1 MFDLAKMRLWLML
14 VLLYIS
20 QGLPLGI
27 AMDALPSIL
36 KNQGASLESLI
47 FLPLVGLPWIL
58 KFLWASFVDNHFNT
72 RFGRRRSWLLPMQSL
87 IFLSLVLLCWLG
99 IDQEH
104 TLLIIILMLIA
115 SLASATQDIATDGL
129 AAELF
134 SGTDL
139 VRANIIQVGGTM
151 VGFFLGGAGV
161 MILVGQF
168 GIQVGILLPMT
179 IVLCSL
185 ALLLTWKEPAAKTV
199 NHQVLSNA
207 TKISQSTASLKH
219 FMQRTGSIR
228 LLAMAFLSSL
238 AMVSGF
244 GLGKLLLI
252 DQAWSLQHV
261 GQLGMYGGVVT
272 IVLGCG
278 GGGWLIQYF
287 GTRNVFILGLV
298 LTICSASLWIMLS
311 ISGEIAFSSALLATV
326 FGCFGSGA
334 ASVALMTQ
342 AMRFAQQGTQAGTDM
357 TAVQSSRD
365 LGEMT
370 MSSSLIAIAAVLG
383 YSLSFALGIVAA
395 LLVIVLLL
403 LAKHTNLNR
412 ANFK

>member
-1 MFDLAKMRLWLML
+1 MFNLAKMRLWLML
-14 VLLYIS
+14 ALLYIS

-36 KNQGASLESLI
+36 KNQGASLENLI

-58 KFLWASFVDNHFNT
+58 KFLWASVVDNYSNT
-72 RFGRRRSWLLPMQSL
+72 RFGRRRSWLVPMQSL
-87 IFLSLVLLCWLG
+87 IFLTLTLLWWLG
-99 IDQEH
+99 IEQDK
-104 TLLIIILMLIA
+104 TLLIILLMLIA
-115 SLASATQDIATDGL
+115 SVASATQDIATDGL

-134 SGTDL
+134 SGKDL

-168 GIQVGILLPMT
+168 GISVGALLPMA

-185 ALLLTWKEPAAKTV
+185 ALLLTWKEPAVTLVNTV
-199 NHQVLSNA
+199 VTSTGSNQ
-207 TKISQSTASLKH
+207 SQTTASLKN
-219 FMQRTGSIR
+219 FIKRAGSVR

-252 DQAWSLQHV
+252 DQAWSLQSV

-272 IVLGCG
+272 ILLGCG

-287 GTRNVFILGLV
+287 GTRKIFIFGLAM
-298 LTICSASLWIMLS
+298 TMCSAGLWIMLS
-311 ISGEIAFSSALLATV
+311 ATEQIAFSSALLATV
-326 FGCFGSGA
+326 LGCFGSGA

-342 AMRFAQQGTQAGTDM
+342 AMRFAQQGLQTGTDM
-357 TAVQSSRD
+357 TAIQSARD

-370 MSSSLIAIAAVLG
+370 MSSSLIAIAAVFG
-383 YSLSFALGIVAA
+383 YSLSFAFGVAA
-395 LLVIVLLL
+395 AFAVIILLVF
-403 LAKHTNLNR
+403 AKSR
-412 ANFK
+412 SAQPE

>member
-1 MFDLAKMRLWLML
+1 MFNLAKMRLWLML
-14 VLLYIS
+14 ALLYIS

-36 KNQGASLESLI
+36 KNQGASLENLI

-58 KFLWASFVDNHFNT
+58 KFLWASVVDNYSNT
-72 RFGRRRSWLLPMQSL
+72 RFGRRRSWLVPMQSL
-87 IFLSLVLLCWLG
+87 IFLTLTLLWWLG
-99 IDQEH
+99 IEQDK
-104 TLLIIILMLIA
+104 TLLIILLMLIA
-115 SLASATQDIATDGL
+115 SVASATQDIATDGL

-134 SGTDL
+134 SGKDL

-168 GIQVGILLPMT
+168 GISVGALLPMA

-185 ALLLTWKEPAAKTV
+185 ALLLTWKEPAVTLV
-199 NHQVLSNA
+199 NTAVTSTGSNQ
-207 TKISQSTASLKH
+207 SQMTASLKN
-219 FMQRTGSIR
+219 FIKRAGSVR

-252 DQAWSLQHV
+252 DQAWSLQSV

-272 IVLGCG
+272 ILLGCG

-287 GTRNVFILGLV
+287 GTRKIFIFGLAM
-298 LTICSASLWIMLS
+298 TMCSAGLWIMLS
-311 ISGEIAFSSALLATV
+311 ATEQIAFSSALLATV
-326 FGCFGSGA
+326 LGCFGSGA

-342 AMRFAQQGTQAGTDM
+342 AMRFAQQGLQTGTDM
-357 TAVQSSRD
+357 TAIQSARD

-370 MSSSLIAIAAVLG
+370 MSSSLIAIAAVFG
-383 YSLSFALGIVAA
+383 YSLSFAFGVAA
-395 LLVIVLLL
+395 AFAVIILLVF
-403 LAKHTNLNR
+403 AKSR
-412 ANFK
+412 SAQPE

>member
-1 MFDLAKMRLWLML
+1 MFNLAKMRLWLML
-14 VLLYIS
+14 ALLYIS

-36 KNQGASLESLI
+36 KNQGASLENLI

-58 KFLWASFVDNHFNT
+58 KFLWASVVDNYSNT
-72 RFGRRRSWLLPMQSL
+72 RFGRRRSWLVPMQSL
-87 IFLSLVLLCWLG
+87 IFLTLTLLWWLG
-99 IDQEH
+99 IEQDK
-104 TLLIIILMLIA
+104 TLLIILLMLIA
-115 SLASATQDIATDGL
+115 SVASATQDIATDGL

-134 SGTDL
+134 SGKDL
-139 VRANIIQVGGTM
+139 VRANIIQVVGTM

-168 GIQVGILLPMT
+168 GISVGALLPMA

-185 ALLLTWKEPAAKTV
+185 ALLLTWKEPAMTLV
-199 NHQVLSNA
+199 NTAVSSTGSNQ
-207 TKISQSTASLKH
+207 SQTTASLKN
-219 FMQRTGSIR
+219 FIKRAGSVR

-252 DQAWSLQHV
+252 DQAWSLQSV

-272 IVLGCG
+272 ILLGCG

-287 GTRNVFILGLV
+287 GTRKIFIFGLAM
-298 LTICSASLWIMLS
+298 TIFSAGLWIMLS
-311 ISGEIAFSSALLATV
+311 AIEQITFSSALLATV
-326 FGCFGSGA
+326 LGCFGSGA

-342 AMRFAQQGTQAGTDM
+342 AMRFAQQGLQTGTDM
-357 TAVQSSRD
+357 TAIQSARD

-370 MSSSLIAIAAVLG
+370 MSSSLIAIAAVFG
-383 YSLSFALGIVAA
+383 YSLSFAFGVAA
-395 LLVIVLLL
+395 AFAVIILLVF
-403 LAKHTNLNR
+403 AKSR
-412 ANFK
+412 SAQPE

>member
-1 MFDLAKMRLWLML
+1 MFNLAKMRLWLML
-14 VLLYIS
+14 ALLYIS

-36 KNQGASLESLI
+36 KNQGASLENLI

-58 KFLWASFVDNHFNT
+58 KFLWASVVDNYSNT
-72 RFGRRRSWLLPMQSL
+72 RFGRRRSWLVPMQSL
-87 IFLSLVLLCWLG
+87 IFLTLTLLWWLG
-99 IDQEH
+99 IEQDK
-104 TLLIIILMLIA
+104 TLLIILLMLIA
-115 SLASATQDIATDGL
+115 SVASATQDIATDGL

-134 SGTDL
+134 SGKDL

-161 MILVGQF
+161 IILVGQF
-168 GIQVGILLPMT
+168 GISVGALLPMA

-185 ALLLTWKEPAAKTV
+185 ALLLTWKEPAVTLVNTV
-199 NHQVLSNA
+199 VTSTGSNQ
-207 TKISQSTASLKH
+207 SQTTASLKN
-219 FMQRTGSIR
+219 FIKRAGSVR

-252 DQAWSLQHV
+252 DQAWSLQSV

-272 IVLGCG
+272 ILLGCG

-287 GTRNVFILGLV
+287 GTRKIFIFGLAM
-298 LTICSASLWIMLS
+298 TMCSAGLWIMLS
-311 ISGEIAFSSALLATV
+311 ATEQIAFSSALLATV
-326 FGCFGSGA
+326 LGCFGSGA

-342 AMRFAQQGTQAGTDM
+342 AMRFAQQGLQTGTDM
-357 TAVQSSRD
+357 TAIQSARD

-370 MSSSLIAIAAVLG
+370 MSSSLIAIAAVFG
-383 YSLSFALGIVAA
+383 YSLSFAFGVATA
-395 LLVIVLLL
+395 FAVIILLVF
-403 LAKHTNLNR
+403 AKSR
-412 ANFK
+412 SAQPE

>member
-1 MFDLAKMRLWLML
+1 MFNLAKMRLWLML
-14 VLLYIS
+14 ALLYIS

-36 KNQGASLESLI
+36 KNQGASLENLI

-58 KFLWASFVDNHFNT
+58 KFLWASVVDNYSNT
-72 RFGRRRSWLLPMQSL
+72 RFGRRRSWLVPMQSL
-87 IFLSLVLLCWLG
+87 IFLTLTLLWWLG
-99 IDQEH
+99 IEQDK
-104 TLLIIILMLIA
+104 TLLIILLMLIA
-115 SLASATQDIATDGL
+115 SVASATQDIATDGL

-134 SGTDL
+134 SGKDL

-168 GIQVGILLPMT
+168 GISVGALLPMA

-185 ALLLTWKEPAAKTV
+185 ALLLTWKEPAVTLV
-199 NHQVLSNA
+199 NTAVTSTGSNQ
-207 TKISQSTASLKH
+207 SQTTASLKN
-219 FMQRTGSIR
+219 FIKRAGSVR

-252 DQAWSLQHV
+252 DQAWSLQSV

-272 IVLGCG
+272 ILLGCG

-287 GTRNVFILGLV
+287 GTRKIFIFGLAM
-298 LTICSASLWIMLS
+298 TMCSAGLWIMLS
-311 ISGEIAFSSALLATV
+311 ATEQIAFSSALLATV
-326 FGCFGSGA
+326 LGCFGSGA

-342 AMRFAQQGTQAGTDM
+342 AMRFAQQGLQTGTDM
-357 TAVQSSRD
+357 TAIQSARD

-370 MSSSLIAIAAVLG
+370 MSSSLIAIAAVFG
-383 YSLSFALGIVAA
+383 YSLSFAFGVAA
-395 LLVIVLLL
+395 AFAVIILLVF
-403 LAKHTNLNR
+403 AKSR
-412 ANFK
+412 SAQPE

>member
-1 MFDLAKMRLWLML
+1 MFNLAKMRLWLML
-14 VLLYIS
+14 ALLYIS

-36 KNQGASLESLI
+36 KNQGASLENLI

-58 KFLWASFVDNHFNT
+58 KFLWASVVDNYSST
-72 RFGRRRSWLLPMQSL
+72 RFGRRRSWLVPMQSL
-87 IFLSLVLLCWLG
+87 IFLTLTLLWWLG
-99 IDQEH
+99 IEQDK
-104 TLLIIILMLIA
+104 TLLIILLMLIA
-115 SLASATQDIATDGL
+115 SVASATQDIATDGL

-134 SGTDL
+134 SGKDL

-168 GIQVGILLPMT
+168 GISVGALLPMA

-185 ALLLTWKEPAAKTV
+185 VLLLTWKEPAVTLV
-199 NHQVLSNA
+199 NTAVTSTGSNQ
-207 TKISQSTASLKH
+207 SQTTASLKN
-219 FMQRTGSIR
+219 FIKRAGSVR

-252 DQAWSLQHV
+252 DQAWSLQSV

-272 IVLGCG
+272 ILLGCG

-287 GTRNVFILGLV
+287 GTRKIFIFGLAM
-298 LTICSASLWIMLS
+298 TMCSAGLWIMLS
-311 ISGEIAFSSALLATV
+311 ATEQIAFSSALLATV
-326 FGCFGSGA
+326 LGCFGSGA

-342 AMRFAQQGTQAGTDM
+342 AMRFAQQGLQTGTDM
-357 TAVQSSRD
+357 TAIQSARD

-370 MSSSLIAIAAVLG
+370 MSSSLIAIAAVFG
-383 YSLSFALGIVAA
+383 YSLSFAFGVAA
-395 LLVIVLLL
+395 AFVVIILLVF
-403 LAKHTNLNR
+403 AKSR
-412 ANFK
+412 SAQPE

>member
-1 MFDLAKMRLWLML
+1 MFNLAKMRLWLML
-14 VLLYIS
+14 ALLYIS

-36 KNQGASLESLI
+36 KNQGASLENLI

-58 KFLWASFVDNHFNT
+58 KFLWASVVDNYSNT
-72 RFGRRRSWLLPMQSL
+72 RFGRRRSWLVPMQSL
-87 IFLSLVLLCWLG
+87 IFLTLTLLWWLG
-99 IDQEH
+99 IEQDK
-104 TLLIIILMLIA
+104 TLLIILLMLIA
-115 SLASATQDIATDGL
+115 SVASATQDIATDGL

-134 SGTDL
+134 SGKDL

-168 GIQVGILLPMT
+168 GISVGALLPMA

-185 ALLLTWKEPAAKTV
+185 VLLLTWKEPAVTLV
-199 NHQVLSNA
+199 NTAVTSTGSNQ
-207 TKISQSTASLKH
+207 SQTTASLKN
-219 FMQRTGSIR
+219 FIKRAGSVR

-252 DQAWSLQHV
+252 DQAWSLQSV

-272 IVLGCG
+272 ILLGCG

-287 GTRNVFILGLV
+287 GTRKIFIFGLAM
-298 LTICSASLWIMLS
+298 TMCSAGLWIMLS
-311 ISGEIAFSSALLATV
+311 ATEQIAFSSVLLATV
-326 FGCFGSGA
+326 LGCFGSGA

-342 AMRFAQQGTQAGTDM
+342 AMRFAQQGLQTGTDM
-357 TAVQSSRD
+357 TAIQSARD

-370 MSSSLIAIAAVLG
+370 MSSSLIAIAAVFG
-383 YSLSFALGIVAA
+383 YSLSFAFGVAA
-395 LLVIVLLL
+395 AFAVIILLVF
-403 LAKHTNLNR
+403 AKSR
-412 ANFK
+412 SAQPE

>member
-1 MFDLAKMRLWLML
+1 MFNLAKMRLWLML
-14 VLLYIS
+14 ALLYIS

-36 KNQGASLESLI
+36 KKQGVSLENLI

-58 KFLWASFVDNHFNT
+58 KFLWASVVDNYSNT
-72 RFGRRRSWLLPMQSL
+72 RFGRRRSWLVPMQSL
-87 IFLSLVLLCWLG
+87 IFLTLTLLWWLG
-99 IDQEH
+99 IEQDK
-104 TLLIIILMLIA
+104 TLLIILLMLIA
-115 SLASATQDIATDGL
+115 SVASATQDIATDGL

-134 SGTDL
+134 SGKDL

-168 GIQVGILLPMT
+168 GISVGVLLPMA

-185 ALLLTWKEPAAKTV
+185 ALLLTWKEPAVTLV
-199 NHQVLSNA
+199 NTAVTSTGSNQ
-207 TKISQSTASLKH
+207 SQTTASLKN
-219 FMQRTGSIR
+219 FIKRAGSVR

-252 DQAWSLQHV
+252 DQAWSLQSV

-272 IVLGCG
+272 ILLGCG

-287 GTRNVFILGLV
+287 GTRKIFIFGLAM
-298 LTICSASLWIMLS
+298 TMCSAGLWIMLS
-311 ISGEIAFSSALLATV
+311 ATEQIAFSSALLATV
-326 FGCFGSGA
+326 LGCFGSGA

-342 AMRFAQQGTQAGTDM
+342 AMRFAQQGLQTGTDM
-357 TAVQSSRD
+357 TAIQSARD

-370 MSSSLIAIAAVLG
+370 MSSSLIAIAAVFG
-383 YSLSFALGIVAA
+383 YSLSFAFGVAA
-395 LLVIVLLL
+395 AFAVIILLVF
-403 LAKHTNLNR
+403 AKSR
-412 ANFK
+412 SAQPE

>member
-1 MFDLAKMRLWLML
+1 MFNLAKMRLWLML
-14 VLLYIS
+14 ALLYIS

-36 KNQGASLESLI
+36 KNQGASLENLI

-58 KFLWASFVDNHFNT
+58 KFLWASVVDNYSNT
-72 RFGRRRSWLLPMQSL
+72 RFGRRRSWLVPMQSL
-87 IFLSLVLLCWLG
+87 IFLTLTLLWWLG
-99 IDQEH
+99 IEQDK
-104 TLLIIILMLIA
+104 TLLIILLMLIA
-115 SLASATQDIATDGL
+115 SVASATQDIATDGL

-134 SGTDL
+134 SGKDL

-168 GIQVGILLPMT
+168 GISVGALLPMA

-185 ALLLTWKEPAAKTV
+185 ALLLTWKEPAVTLV
-199 NHQVLSNA
+199 NTAVSSTGSNQ
-207 TKISQSTASLKH
+207 SQTTASLKN
-219 FMQRTGSIR
+219 FIKRAGSVR

-252 DQAWSLQHV
+252 DQAWSLQSV

-272 IVLGCG
+272 ILLGCG

-287 GTRNVFILGLV
+287 GTRKIFIFGLAM
-298 LTICSASLWIMLS
+298 TIFSAGLWIMLS
-311 ISGEIAFSSALLATV
+311 AIEQITFSSALLATV
-326 FGCFGSGA
+326 LGCFGSGA

-342 AMRFAQQGTQAGTDM
+342 AMRFAQQGLQTGTDM
-357 TAVQSSRD
+357 TAIQSARD

-370 MSSSLIAIAAVLG
+370 MSSSLIAIAAVFG
-383 YSLSFALGIVAA
+383 YSLSFAFGVAA
-395 LLVIVLLL
+395 AFAVIILLVF
-403 LAKHTNLNR
+403 AKSR
-412 ANFK
+412 SAQPE

>member
-1 MFDLAKMRLWLML
+1 MFNLAKMRLWLML
-14 VLLYIS
+14 ALLYIS

-36 KNQGASLESLI
+36 KNQGASLENLI

-58 KFLWASFVDNHFNT
+58 KFLWASVVDNYSNT
-72 RFGRRRSWLLPMQSL
+72 RFGRRRSWLIPMQSL
-87 IFLSLVLLCWLG
+87 IFLTLTLLWWLG
-99 IDQEH
+99 IEQDK
-104 TLLIIILMLIA
+104 TLLIILLMLIA
-115 SLASATQDIATDGL
+115 SVASATQDIATDGL

-134 SGTDL
+134 SGKDL

-168 GIQVGILLPMT
+168 GISVGALLPMA

-185 ALLLTWKEPAAKTV
+185 ALLLTWKEPAVTLVNTV
-199 NHQVLSNA
+199 VTSTGSNQ
-207 TKISQSTASLKH
+207 SQTTASLKN
-219 FMQRTGSIR
+219 FIKRAGSVR

-252 DQAWSLQHV
+252 DQAWSLQSV

-272 IVLGCG
+272 ILLGCG

-287 GTRNVFILGLV
+287 GTRKIFIFGLAM
-298 LTICSASLWIMLS
+298 TMCSAGLWIMLS
-311 ISGEIAFSSALLATV
+311 ATEQIAFSSALLATV
-326 FGCFGSGA
+326 LGCFGSGA

-342 AMRFAQQGTQAGTDM
+342 AMRFAQQGLQTGTDM
-357 TAVQSSRD
+357 TAIQSARD

-370 MSSSLIAIAAVLG
+370 MSSSLIAIAAVFG
-383 YSLSFALGIVAA
+383 YSLSFAFGVAA
-395 LLVIVLLL
+395 AFAVIILLVF
-403 LAKHTNLNR
+403 AKSR
-412 ANFK
+412 SAQPE

>member
-1 MFDLAKMRLWLML
+1 MFNLAKMRLWLML
-14 VLLYIS
+14 ALLYIS

-36 KNQGASLESLI
+36 KNQGASLENLI

-58 KFLWASFVDNHFNT
+58 KFLWASVVDNYSNT
-72 RFGRRRSWLLPMQSL
+72 RFGRRRSWLVPMQSL
-87 IFLSLVLLCWLG
+87 IFLTLTLLWWLG
-99 IDQEH
+99 IEQDK
-104 TLLIIILMLIA
+104 TLLIILLMLIA
-115 SLASATQDIATDGL
+115 SVASATQDIATDGL

-134 SGTDL
+134 SGKDL

-168 GIQVGILLPMT
+168 GISVGALLPMA

-185 ALLLTWKEPAAKTV
+185 ALLLTWKEPAVTLV
-199 NHQVLSNA
+199 NTAVSSTGSNQ
-207 TKISQSTASLKH
+207 SQTTASLKN
-219 FMQRTGSIR
+219 FIKRAGSVR

-252 DQAWSLQHV
+252 DQAWSLQSV

-272 IVLGCG
+272 ILLGCG

-287 GTRNVFILGLV
+287 GTRKIFIFGLAM
-298 LTICSASLWIMLS
+298 TMCSAGLWIMLS
-311 ISGEIAFSSALLATV
+311 ATERIAFSSALLATV
-326 FGCFGSGA
+326 LGCFGSGA

-342 AMRFAQQGTQAGTDM
+342 AMRFAQQGLQTGTDM
-357 TAVQSSRD
+357 TAIQSARD
-365 LGEMT
+365 LGEMS
-370 MSSSLIAIAAVLG
+370 MSSSLIAIAAVFG
-383 YSLSFALGIVAA
+383 YSLSFAFGVAA
-395 LLVIVLLL
+395 AFAVIILLVF
-403 LAKHTNLNR
+403 AKSR
-412 ANFK
+412 SAQPE